1 MSHQDPAAHA
11 PSNRPTLTAWQVFVF
26 YTIATLKGFGGTF
39 FWIRRGLT
47 EDLKV
52 ITEAEF
58 AEYFA
63 LSQLLPGG
71 ANLFNMAL
79 LLGHRFAGVRGAFAA
94 GAGFVFVPFF
104 VMVLMAFVYL
114 RFGAQP
120 LVNKALT
127 GMFAVVVG
135 MMLSNAWKMGQ
146 AVPKRVRA
154 WTFCLV
160 TFVAVGVLRLPLV
173 WVMLALGPIAVSIAW
188 RELIAER
195 AARQASN
202 TTGRAS

>member
-1 MSHQDPAAHA
+1 MSHHESVPQATPA
-11 PSNRPTLTAWQVFVF
+11 RPTLTAWQVFVF
-26 YTIATLKGFGGTF
+26 YTVATLKGFGGTF

-79 LLGHRFAGVRGAFAA
+79 LLGHRFAGARGAFAA

-104 VMVLMAFVYL
+104 VMVTMAFIYL

-120 LVNKALT
+120 MVNKALT

-135 MMLSNAWKMGQ
+135 MMLSNAWKMGR

-154 WTFCLV
+154 WVFCLV
-160 TFVAVGVLRLPLV
+160 TFVGVGVMRLPLV
-173 WVMLALGPIAVSIAW
+173 WVMFAIGPIAVTLAW
-188 RELIAER
+188 RELTREGAT
-195 AARQASN
+195 RQSVQSN
-202 TTGRAS
+202 RKAP

>member
-1 MSHQDPAAHA
+1 VDYWYKRRSMSDFPAV
-11 PSNRPTLTAWQVFVF
+11 PRPVLTPWQIFAF
-26 YTIATLKGFGGTF
+26 YTKVTLQGFGGTF

-52 ITEAEF
+52 ISEAEF

-63 LSQLLPGG
+63 LSQMLPGG

-104 VMVLMAFVYL
+104 VMVGMAYVYL
-114 RFGAQP
+114 RFGEQP
-120 LVNKALT
+120 MVHKALS

-135 MMLSNAWKMGQ
+135 MMIANAWKMAQ
-146 AVPKRVRA
+146 AVPRRNVARLL
-154 WTFCLV
+154 CVV
-160 TFVAVGVLRLPLV
+160 TFICVGALRLPLV
-173 WVMLALGPIAVSIAW
+173 WVMLALAPIAITLAW
-188 RELIAER
+188 RELSARRKEG
-195 AARQASN
+195 AAP
-202 TTGRAS
+202 